1 MYFVFFQNLIFSLRE
16 NKKGQAL
23 FVCIEKRKIFIC
35 LLNMFL
41 LKTHQVPILD
51 SDAEVFGLLMATLAF
66 VFFTSKKSKNPFWV
80 KFYKY
85 IPALLMA
92 YLLPA
97 IFTSLN
103 IISSEWTISLEDG
116 TKSIQ
121 KLNLYFMATRF
132 LLPAALFL
140 MTLSIDF
147 KGLVNLGWKP
157 LAMFL
162 TGTCGIIVGGPLSIF
177 IFSILF
183 PQTTEVTGDL
193 ALWRGFSTL
202 AGSWIGG
209 GANQTA
215 MLELFEYNKE
225 KYGAMLLVDIVV
237 ANIWM
242 AFLLFG
248 IERKE
253 KINKWLKADNSS
265 VEQLIEKMDNFSN
278 KVKREAALSDF
289 IIILGLAFF
298 GTSLAHFF
306 GNNLSLFFGE
316 IPSLKSSTLTSSFFW
331 LVVLSTSFGLLLS
344 FTKVR
349 NLEGV
354 GASKFGSVFIWILVS
369 IIGMKMD
376 LNQIFQAPQLI
387 AMGILWMFIHVLL
400 LIIVARIIRAPYFF
414 LAVGSKANVGGAASA
429 PVVAAAFHPS
439 LATVGVLLAVLGYAL
454 GTYGALIC
462 TWLMRLI
469 TT

>member
-1 MYFVFFQNLIFSLRE
+1 MLFLQSHKPPFF
-16 NKKGQAL
+16 
-23 FVCIEKRKIFIC
+23 
-35 LLNMFL
+35 
-41 LKTHQVPILD
+41 D
-51 SDAEVFGLLMATLAF
+51 SDAEIFGILMAILAF
-66 VFFTSKKSKNPFWV
+66 VFYTSNQSKSPFWS
-80 KFYKY
+80 KFYK
-85 IPALLMA
+85 IVPALLMA

-97 IFTSLN
+97 ILTSFNL
-103 IISSEWTISLEDG
+103 ISTEWHVIGEDG
-116 TKSIQ
+116 TKTLKKS
-121 KLNLYFMATRF
+121 NLYFVATRF

-147 KGLVNLGWKP
+147 KGLVRLGWKP
-157 LAMFL
+157 LVMFL
-162 TGTCGIIVGGPLSIF
+162 TGTLGIIIGGPLAIG

-183 PQTTEVTGDL
+183 PQTVETTGDL

-215 MLELFEYNKE
+215 MLELFKYDQQ

-248 IERKE
+248 IERRK
-253 KINKWLKADNSS
+253 KINKWLKADNRS
-265 VEQLIEKMDNFSN
+265 VNELINRMEDFGQ
-278 KVKREAALSDF
+278 KVKRDSNLSDF
-289 IIILGLAFF
+289 LIILGLAFF
-298 GTSLAHFF
+298 GTSMAHFL
-306 GNNLSLFFGE
+306 GQTLSSFFGS
-316 IPSLKSSTLTSSFFW
+316 IKYLQNSTLSSSFFW
-331 LVVLSTSFGLLLS
+331 LVVLSTSFGLMLS
-344 FTKVR
+344 FTKAR

-376 LNQIFQAPQLI
+376 IKQIFEEPQLI
-387 AMGILWMFIHVLL
+387 AMGILWMAIHVIL

-462 TWLMRLI
+462 TYLMQWI
-469 TT
+469 SK